1 MGSGWMNTE
10 LRDAVLESLASH
22 GYYKADDPLWLEVS
36 TAFCW
41 ENVWPVVD
49 HKGYLT
55 GAVGTAGEDG
65 MLVTEDWQG
74 IISQFDAK
82 RGGWE
87 IDSESGTATPPKSVR
102 KGGE

>member
-41 ENVWPVVD
+41 EDVRPVVD
-49 HKGYLT
+49 Y
-55 GAVGTAGEDG
+55 
-65 MLVTEDWQG
+65 
-74 IISQFDAK
+74 
-82 RGGWE
+82 RGWG
-87 IDSESGTATPPKSVR
+87 IDSEPEIATPPLRVALN
-102 KGGE
+102 GGE